1 VVDCVSH
8 MWTMT
13 EYAWGEPWVES
24 AEVLERTAR
33 EGALA
38 DVWVVGGLES
48 ELEYG
53 NHRSAA
59 KYGEEVLRKAVTDMP
74 LGRIIVFP
82 VTHSRVLAVGSKRRE
97 IASNPRLDVRW
108 RVTIRE
114 VGL

>member
-1 VVDCVSH
+1 MAAGCAPH
-8 MWTMT
+8 IWTMT

-53 NHRSAA
+53 NRKSTAR
-59 KYGEEVLRKAVTDMP
+59 YVGEVLKKAATDVVM
-74 LGRIIVFP
+74 GRTIMF
-82 VTHSRVLAVGSKRRE
+82 S
-97 IASNPRLDVRW
+97 
-108 RVTIRE
+108 VTI
-114 VGL
+114 G